1 MRYILVATLAV
12 GLSSCGSSDFFGDS
26 SPSTPP
32 PTPQMANAT
41 GSTEQLT
48 GSQAIAPDVHCTAL
62 AKQRAIDSA
71 YEGEDPDTQRAVFD
85 RSYSDCMAWEAKH
98 RS

>member
-1 MRYILVATLAV
+1 MQPDRHHRVADIFLRPRPVIVQQLA
-12 GLSSCGSSDFFGDS
+12 G
-26 SPSTPP
+26 
-32 PTPQMANAT
+32 
-41 GSTEQLT
+41 
-48 GSQAIAPDVHCTAL
+48 L

-85 RSYSDCMAWEAKH
+85 RTFSDCMAWEAKH

>member
-1 MRYILVATLAV
+1 MRYILIATLAA
-12 GLSSCGSSDFFGDS
+12 GLSGCGSSDFFGDS
-26 SPSTPP
+26 SPTPAP
-32 PTPQMANAT
+32 VPQVANAT
-41 GSTEQLT
+41 DPAEVGPQTV
-48 GSQAIAPDVHCTAL
+48 APDVHCTGL

-71 YEGEDPDTQRAVFD
+71 YEGEDPDTQRAVYD

>member
-1 MRYILVATLAV
+1 MRYILIAALAA
-12 GLSSCGSSDFFGDS
+12 GLSGCGSSDFFGDS
-26 SPSTPP
+26 TPSTPP
-32 PTPQMANAT
+32 PAPQMASA
-41 GSTEQLT
+41 SAEQPA
-48 GSQAIAPDVHCTAL
+48 SSVVAPDVHCTAL

>member
-1 MRYILVATLAV
+1 MRYILIAALAA
-12 GLSSCGSSDFFGDS
+12 GLSGCGSSDFFGDS

-32 PTPQMANAT
+32 PPAPQMASAT
-41 GSTEQLT
+41 GEQPA
-48 GSQAIAPDVHCTAL
+48 SPVVAPDVHCTAL

-71 YEGEDPDTQRAVFD
+71 YEGEDPDTQRAVYD

>member
-1 MRYILVATLAV
+1 MRYILIAALAA
-12 GLSSCGSSDFFGDS
+12 GLSGCGSSDFFGDS
-26 SPSTPP
+26 SPSTPAP
-32 PTPQMANAT
+32 APQMANAT
-41 GSTEQLT
+41 GSAEQPA
-48 GSQAIAPDVHCTAL
+48 SQAVAPDVHCTTL

>member
-1 MRYILVATLAV
+1 MRYILIAALAV
-12 GLSSCGSSDFFGDS
+12 GLSGCGSSDFFGDS
-26 SPSTPP
+26 SPSTPAP
-32 PTPQMANAT
+32 APQMASAT
-41 GSTEQLT
+41 GSTDQPA
-48 GSQAIAPDVHCTAL
+48 SPVVAPDVHCTAL
-62 AKQRAIDSA
+62 AKQRAVDSA